1 MRVYSHLVHS
11 LEQIALAKN
20 TTSKFPNNTQKNSA
34 PSVKCM
40 NAMNVS
46 VYKYD

>member
-20 TTSKFPNNTQKNSA
+20 ITSKFPNNTQKT
-34 PSVKCM
+34 SVKCM

-46 VYKYD
+46 VYKFD